1 MDKKVAIGL
10 GVLAAI
16 GIYVWYQKNQTAMK
30 TQIVTSTVPMMPPL
44 TPPGPGY
51 SPTPTMPQVVPQ
63 NATPFGVPVATPGT
77 IYTTVAPAA
86 TMFAEVFTPPQPY
99 RTPN

>member
-30 TQIVTSTVPMMPPL
+30 TQIVTTTVPMIPPL
-44 TPPGPGY
+44 GSPGPGY
-51 SPTPTMPQVVPQ
+51 SPTPTMPQTVPQ
-63 NATPFGVPVATPGT
+63 NATPVGVPVATPPT
-77 IYTTVAPAA
+77 IYAVVPNAA
-86 TMFAEVFTPPQPY
+86 TMYAQAFTPVQPY